1 MFSVKT
7 SFNVNKTSDFYANK
21 NQLINGTI
29 KKTNLKIAVGIS
41 LWHRSDVKDAF
52 QMILILDVNGWLGY

>member
-29 KKTNLKIAVGIS
+29 KTNLKIAVGIS
-41 LWHRSDVKDAF
+41 LLHVSDVKDAF